1 MLESLVRYNMAV
13 PTALWEGAMNQ
24 KILILAV
31 ACMASTAF
39 LAGCA
44 QTGGQEPAQEAA
56 PTPSPQASAPAKTAP
71 SAAPSG
77 ALRVKTV
84 TIGSE
89 MRYSDPSAIAG
100 AVLNDCKLPEQGAE
114 LLEAAGRRA
123 GLHVVR
129 DERALKARKGRTLQ
143 VEIVNVTSSG
153 NAFIGHLKQVQV
165 RGRLFEDGKEIG
177 SFTGRRS
184 SGGGAFANFKGSCSV
199 LGRCLETLA
208 KDITLWLNNP
218 GKDSRIGE

>member
-1 MLESLVRYNMAV
+1 
-13 PTALWEGAMNQ
+13 MNQ
-24 KILILAV
+24 KKFVLVAV
-31 ACMASTAF
+31 CMAGTAL

-44 QTGGQEPAQEAA
+44 QTGGQQPAQETA
-56 PTPSPQASAPAKTAP
+56 PQPSPQASAPAKTTP

-77 ALRVKTV
+77 TVRVKTIV
-84 TIGSE
+84 IGRE

-114 LLEAAGRRA
+114 LLEVAGRNA
-123 GLHVVR
+123 GLNVVR
-129 DERALKARKGRTLQ
+129 DELALKSGKGRTLQ
-143 VEIVNVTSSG
+143 VEIVNVVSGG
-153 NAFIGHLKQVQV
+153 NAFIGHMKQVQV
-165 RGRLFEDGKEIG
+165 RGRLFENGKEIG
-177 SFTGRRS
+177 SFSGRRS

-199 LGRCLETLA
+199 LGRCMETLA

>member
-1 MLESLVRYNMAV
+1 
-13 PTALWEGAMNQ
+13 MNQ
-24 KILILAV
+24 KKFVLVAV
-31 ACMASTAF
+31 CMAGTAF

-44 QTGGQEPAQEAA
+44 QTGGQEPAPQAA
-56 PTPSPQASAPAKTAP
+56 PQPSPQATAPAKTTP

-77 ALRVKTV
+77 AVRVKTIA
-84 TIGSE
+84 IGRE
-89 MRYSDPSAIAG
+89 MRYSDPRAIAG

-114 LLEAAGRRA
+114 LLETAGRNA
-123 GLHVVR
+123 GLNVVR
-129 DERALKARKGRTLQ
+129 DESALKAGKGRTLQ
-143 VEIVNVTSSG
+143 VEIVNVISGG
-153 NAFIGHLKQVQV
+153 NAFIGHHKQVQV
-165 RGRLFEDGKEIG
+165 RGRLFENGKEIG
-177 SFTGRRS
+177 SFTGRRT